1 MARSPEL
8 NVEHD
13 GELEALN
20 LVLSAIGESAV
31 NTLDDSSNADVANI
45 RRLLNSYNRRTQ
57 TRGWTFNTETT
68 PLLPDYY
75 SKRINFLGDWL
86 SVLSPSGATVYRNR
100 GGYVYD
106 INSRSDTFEQPIT
119 VELITLCPYNEMPE
133 VFQQWIVA
141 MTSRKFNMSFFGD
154 DSLDASLEGEE
165 NELQIACME
174 FELDYGNFNMI
185 EGDAWVQGRIGR

>member
-45 RRLLNSYNRRTQ
+45 RRLLNNYNRRTQ
-57 TRGWTFNTETT
+57 TRGWTFNTEIA
-68 PLLPDYY
+68 PLQPDLY

-86 SVLSPSGATVYRNR
+86 SVLSPTGATVYRNR

-106 INSRSDTFEQPIT
+106 INSRSDSFEQPIT

-154 DSLDASLEGEE
+154 DSLDSSLEQEE
-165 NELQIACME
+165 SELQIACME

>member
-31 NTLDDSSNADVANI
+31 NTLEDSANADVANI

-68 PLLPDYY
+68 ELLPDYY

-86 SVLSPSGATVYRNR
+86 SVLSPTGATVYRNR

-119 VELITLCPYNEMPE
+119 VELITLCPYSEMPE

-154 DSLDASLEGEE
+154 DSLDASLEEEE

>member
-8 NVEHD
+8 SVEHD

-31 NTLDDSSNADVANI
+31 NTLEDSANADVANI

-68 PLLPDYY
+68 ELLPDYY

-86 SVLSPSGATVYRNR
+86 SVLSPTGATVYRNR

-106 INSRSDTFEQPIT
+106 INSRSDIFEQPIT
-119 VELITLCPYNEMPE
+119 VELITLCPYSEMPE

-154 DSLDASLEGEE
+154 DSLDASLEEEE

>member
-75 SKRINFLGDWL
+75 SKRIYFLGDWL
-86 SVLSPSGATVYRNR
+86 SVLSPTGATVYRNR

-154 DSLDASLEGEE
+154 DSLDASLEDEE
-165 NELQIACME
+165 SELQIACME

>member
-68 PLLPDYY
+68 PLLPDFY

-86 SVLSPSGATVYRNR
+86 SVLSPTGATVYRNR

-106 INSRSDTFEQPIT
+106 INSRSDAFEQPIT

-165 NELQIACME
+165 NELQVACME